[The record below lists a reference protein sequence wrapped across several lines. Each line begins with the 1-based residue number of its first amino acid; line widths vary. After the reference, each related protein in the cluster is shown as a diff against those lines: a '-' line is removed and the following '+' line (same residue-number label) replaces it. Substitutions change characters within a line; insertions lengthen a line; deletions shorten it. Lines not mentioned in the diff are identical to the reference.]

1 MTAESGDE
9 RGAEE
14 AIDGATYRLRHP
26 IRYSAAAAVLAG
38 LIAFSL
44 ELLLF
49 AHPASHATKVGIS
62 SSATWF
68 GVLLVMAY
76 SQRVKV
82 QKNN

>member
-1 MTAESGDE
+1 MTDSGDE

-14 AIDGATYRLRHP
+14 AIGGATYRLRHP

-38 LIAFSL
+38 VISFPLD
-44 ELLLF
+44 LLLF
-49 AHPASHATKVGIS
+49 GHPASHAVKVGIS

-82 QKNN
+82 RKSS